1 MRTRPRLWLW
11 SLPLALL
18 GGCLLPSF
26 ENVSEPAAQAGA
38 DSGGEPNNVGGAGG
52 GEAPLGGAPPVG
64 GTGTVVGAMPAPVAD
79 TYVVR
84 QGRALTIKVAEGV
97 LSNDK
102 PGDLSVT
109 GFTDSDPARPK
120 DFDAT
125 LDIAADGSL
134 TFEPAAGFFG
144 RYYAEYTVENPA
156 GDSATA
162 SVTFVVQPVGVDLT
176 AVAQGIGGVNLVGSA
191 TDGVGAALAALGDVN
206 GDGFD
211 DFAIG
216 APGAL
221 TGNGSIYVVFGRA
234 DFSALTLGAL
244 AASSKEERFAVLAG
258 SAANPVGDYV
268 SSAGQFDSDKR
279 PDILVGSPTAASE
292 AGALLIVYGGTALKR
307 SVSLETLATDE
318 RGIAI
323 SGDYAGQQLGL
334 HVAGGA
340 DFNGD
345 SKADLLTG
353 LYPNPLNLTRG
364 GVATVVENPVKSQ
377 ALDATKYAAI
387 EDSSVFK
394 LPQSL
399 AAAGDVN
406 DDGKD
411 DWLATSTRNVALVF
425 GQGDD
430 NLPAL
435 ISDLQTS
442 GKGILRTRV
451 TGAAGVAAVASAA
464 DVNGDMV
471 ADFSYCDEFQA
482 GVGCEV
488 FFGPIAANQGL
499 ANGDWRLNGFTTVL
513 AQPRLG
519 PAADLNQDG
528 FADLLVSDD
537 SGAYVVFGRDAG
549 FGAVDVSS
557 LGADGFSLGAPTV
570 GSLAALSTLGDVNG
584 DGYGDFAIGEPGAA
598 GGAGYVYVIFGGPFG
613 ADQR

>member
-1 MRTRPRLWLW
+1 MRRSSRLWVW
-11 SLPLALL
+11 SLPLTLL

-26 ENVSEPAAQAGA
+26 ENVSGPAAQAGA
-38 DSGGEPNNVGGAGG
+38 DSGGEPNSVGGAGG
-52 GEAPLGGAPPVG
+52 GEAPLGGAPPAG
-64 GTGTVVGAMPAPVAD
+64 GNGPVVGAKPAPVAD

-84 QGRALTIKVAEGV
+84 QGRALTIKVGEGV
-97 LSNDK
+97 LSNDA
-102 PGDLSVT
+102 PGNLSVT
-109 GFTDSDPARPK
+109 GFSDADSARPK
-120 DFDAT
+120 DFDAA

-134 TFEPAAGFFG
+134 TFKPVAGFFG
-144 RYYAEYTVENPA
+144 RYYAEYTVESPA

-162 SVTFVVQPVGVDLT
+162 SVTFIVQPVGVDLT
-176 AVAQGIGGVNLVGSA
+176 AVAQGVGGVTLAGSA
-191 TDGVGAALAALGDVN
+191 TDGAGAALAALGDVN

-221 TGNGSIYVVFGRA
+221 EGVGAIYVVFGRA

-258 SAANPVGDYV
+258 SDTSPVGDYV
-268 SSAGQFDSDKR
+268 ASAGQFDSDKR
-279 PDILVGSPTAASE
+279 PDILVGSPTAALE
-292 AGALLIVYGGTALKR
+292 AGALYVVYGGAALKR
-307 SVSLETLATDE
+307 TVPLDPPPEG

-323 SGDYAGQQLGL
+323 WGDQAGQQLGL

-353 LYPNPLNLTRG
+353 LYPNPLSPTHG
-364 GVATVVENPVKSQ
+364 GVGTVVENPVMSQ
-377 ALDATKYAAI
+377 ALDATTYAAI
-387 EDSSVFK
+387 EDTSVYK

-399 AAAGDVN
+399 AVAGDVN

-430 NLPAL
+430 SLPAL

-451 TGAAGVAAVASAA
+451 TGAATVAAVASAG
-464 DVNGDMV
+464 DVNGDKV

-482 GVGCEV
+482 GVSCEV
-488 FFGPIAANQGL
+488 FFGPIAANAAL
-499 ANGDWRLNGFTTVL
+499 TNGDWRLNGFTTAL
-513 AQPRLG
+513 AGPRLG

-528 FADLLVSDD
+528 FADLLLSDD
-537 SGAYVVFGRDAG
+537 SGAYVVFGRDSG
-549 FGAVDVSS
+549 FGAVDVAS
-557 LGADGFSLGAPTV
+557 LGTDGFSLGAPTV
-570 GSLAALSTLGDVNG
+570 GSLASLSTIGDVNG
-584 DGYGDFAIGEPGAA
+584 DGYGDFAIGEPSAVN
-598 GGAGYVYVIFGGPFG
+598 GAGSVYVVFGGPFG

>member
-1 MRTRPRLWLW
+1 MRRPSRLWLW
-11 SLPLALL
+11 SLPLTLL

-26 ENVSEPAAQAGA
+26 ENVSAPAAQAGA
-38 DSGGEPNNVGGAGG
+38 DSGGEPNSVGGAGG
-52 GEAPLGGAPPVG
+52 GEAPLGGAPVG

-84 QGRALTIKVAEGV
+84 QGRALTVKVAEGV
-97 LSNDK
+97 LANDK
-102 PGDLSVT
+102 PADLSVT
-109 GFTDSDPARPK
+109 GFSDTDPARPK
-120 DFDAT
+120 DFDAV
-125 LDIAADGSL
+125 LEIAADGSL
-134 TFEPAAGFFG
+134 SFEPAAGFFG
-144 RYYAEYTVENPA
+144 RYQAEYTVENAA

-162 SVTFVVQPVGVDLT
+162 SVTFIVQPVGVDLT
-176 AVAQGIGGVNLVGSA
+176 AVGQGIGGVTLVGSA

-206 GDGFD
+206 DDGFD

-221 TGNGSIYVVFGRA
+221 AGNGSIYVVFGRA

-258 SAANPVGDYV
+258 SAANPLGDYV
-268 SSAGQFDSDKR
+268 SSAGLFDSDKR
-279 PDILVGSPTAASE
+279 PDILVGSPTAALE
-292 AGALLIVYGGTALKR
+292 AGALFVVYGGAALKR
-307 SVSLETLATDE
+307 SLQLDALPDG

-353 LYPNPLNLTRG
+353 LYPNPANPTHG
-364 GVATVVENPVKSQ
+364 GVGTVVENPVQSQ
-377 ALDATKYAAI
+377 ALSATKYAAI
-387 EDSSVFK
+387 KDTSVFK

-399 AAAGDVN
+399 AVAGDVN

-430 NLPAL
+430 SLPAL
-435 ISDLQTS
+435 ISELQTS

-451 TGAAGVAAVASAA
+451 AGATGVAAVASAA
-464 DVNGDMV
+464 DVNGDKA

-482 GVGCEV
+482 GVSCEV
-488 FFGPIAANQGL
+488 FFGPIAANAGL
-499 ANGDWRLNGFTTVL
+499 ANGDWRLSGFTTTL

-549 FGAVDVSS
+549 FGAVDVTS
-557 LGADGFSLGAPTV
+557 LGTDGFSLGAPTV

-584 DGYGDFAIGEPGAA
+584 DGYADFAIGEPSAA
-598 GGAGYVYVIFGGPFG
+598 GGAGYVYVVFGGPFG

>member
-1 MRTRPRLWLW
+1 MRARSGLWLW

-26 ENVSEPAAQAGA
+26 ENVPAPAAQAGTDA
-38 DSGGEPNNVGGAGG
+38 GGEPNNVGGAGG
-52 GEAPLGGAPPVG
+52 EAPQGGAPPAG
-64 GTGTVVGAMPAPVAD
+64 GTGVVTGDEPLPLAD

-84 QGRALTIKVAEGV
+84 QGRSLTVKAGEGV
-97 LSNDK
+97 LANDT
-102 PGDLSVT
+102 PAELTVT
-109 GFTDSDPARPK
+109 AFSDADKARPA

-144 RYYAEYTVENPA
+144 RYYAQYTVENA
-156 GDSATA
+156 SGDSATA
-162 SVTFVVQPVGVDLT
+162 GVTFIVQPSGVELT
-176 AVAQGIGGVNLVGSA
+176 AVGQGIGGVILTGSA
-191 TDGVGAALAALGDVN
+191 TDGAGKALAALGDVN

-221 TGNGSIYVVFGRA
+221 AGNGSIYIVFGRA
-234 DFSALTLGAL
+234 DFASLTLGAL

-258 SAANPVGDYV
+258 SATTPVGEHV
-268 SSAGQFDSDKR
+268 ATAGLFDTDKR
-279 PDILVGSPTAASE
+279 PDIVVGSPAATLDT
-292 AGALLIVYGGTALKR
+292 GALFVVFGGNALKR
-307 SVSLETLATDE
+307 SIPLDALPDG

-345 SKADLLTG
+345 SKVDLLAG
-353 LYPNPLNLTRG
+353 LYPNAGSPTHG
-364 GVATVVENPVKSQ
+364 GVATVVENPVMSQ
-377 ALDATKYAAI
+377 ALAQTKYAAV
-387 EDSSVFK
+387 EDSSVYK

-399 AAAGDVN
+399 AVAGDVN
-406 DDGKD
+406 ADGKD

-430 NLPAL
+430 SLPVL
-435 ISDLQTS
+435 ISDLPTS

-464 DVNGDMV
+464 DINGDKV

-482 GVGCEV
+482 GTSCEI
-488 FFGPIAANQGL
+488 FFGPIGAAATL
-499 ANGDWRLNGFTTVL
+499 ARGDWRLNGFVTVL
-513 AQPRLG
+513 AQPLVA

-528 FADLLVSDD
+528 FADVLVSDD
-537 SGAYVVFGRDAG
+537 RGAYVVFGRDAG
-549 FGAVDVSS
+549 FGAVDVTS
-557 LGADGFSLGAPTV
+557 LGTDGFSLGAPTV
-570 GSLAALSTLGDVNG
+570 GSLAALSTIGDVNG
-584 DGYGDFAIGEPGAA
+584 DGYGDFAIGEPSAA
-598 GGAGYVYVIFGGPFG
+598 GGAGYVYVVFGGPFG
-613 ADQR
+613 TDQR